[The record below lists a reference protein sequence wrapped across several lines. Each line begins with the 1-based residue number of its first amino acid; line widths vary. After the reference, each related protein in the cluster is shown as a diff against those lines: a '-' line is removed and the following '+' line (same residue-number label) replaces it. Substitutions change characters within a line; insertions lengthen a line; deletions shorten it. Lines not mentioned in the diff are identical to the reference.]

1 MSLNQDD
8 NIPASLGCMKTQE
21 EDSGKTHCTELDTHV
36 KDKAITEFLSLKYVL
51 VLYDMFGRFL
61 THYGLGKEER
71 MIEHWYERREK
82 GKLAGMEQPQ

>member
-1 MSLNQDD
+1 
-8 NIPASLGCMKTQE
+8 MKTQG
-21 EDSGKTHCTELDTHV
+21 DGSGNTRRTELDIYV
-36 KDKAITEFLSLKYVL
+36 KDKTITEFLSLKH

-71 MIEHWYERREK
+71 ITEHWYERREK